1 MTNKY
6 FKISLKSYIV
16 IVYTC
21 TYTYKSA
28 YIYIKQKNNWNPVFT
43 QYSYVYMHNESVI
56 YNESPASMGPN
67 PVVRQNVQIW
77 VMLGYRHEMFGYRDD
92 LLGSR
97 HERVTSELAGS
108 VIELKVTSEW

>member
-1 MTNKY
+1 M
-6 FKISLKSYIV
+6 F
-16 IVYTC
+16 VYYCMCEYGPQIFVGSTC
-21 TYTYKSA
+21 TIIFVS
-28 YIYIKQKNNWNPVFT
+28 
-43 QYSYVYMHNESVI
+43 SM
-56 YNESPASMGPN
+56 SMGPN

-97 HERVTSELAGS
+97 HERVTSELADS

>member
-1 MTNKY
+1 
-6 FKISLKSYIV
+6 
-16 IVYTC
+16 
-21 TYTYKSA
+21 
-28 YIYIKQKNNWNPVFT
+28 
-43 QYSYVYMHNESVI
+43 
-56 YNESPASMGPN
+56 MGPN

-97 HERVTSELAGS
+97 HERVTSELADS